1 VHRIALDYTPALKQ
15 TGGIGRYV
23 RELADALA
31 KVGDSEEYRLFAAG
45 VNRAGLPAPPG
56 ENFCW
61 KPTRITSEW
70 LARLWHRAGIPL
82 SIEAFTGAIDLF
94 HATDFVLPPTRP
106 RTRTLLTVHD
116 LSFVRVP
123 SAASPPLKAY
133 LDAVVPS
140 SVAAADHI
148 LADSEATKA
157 DLIELYKTRE
167 NKITVLYSGVNPRF
181 RRVADRERR
190 AATLRKDNLDKVNY
204 ILSVGTVQ
212 PRKNYSRVVEALAAL
227 RETGVALHYA
237 IAGVSG
243 WLQDELR
250 QTIARA
256 GMSDT
261 VHMLGLVEDPDLP
274 ALYSGARMLVMAS
287 LYEGFGLPVLEAM
300 ACGAPVITSNLSS
313 LPEVGGSAALLVDPQ
328 DTDAI
333 SDAIL
338 KLETDDARRSQLIE
352 AGYRQAKKFSWE
364 RAGGQLKSIYT
375 DMLGA

>member
-1 VHRIALDYTPALKQ
+1 MHRIALDYTPALKQ

-23 RELADALA
+23 RELAGALA
-31 KVGDSEEYRLFAAG
+31 KVDHSAAYRLFAAG
-45 VNRAGLPAPPG
+45 SNTAELPAPPG
-56 ENFCW
+56 KNFSW
-61 KPTRITSEW
+61 KPTRITSQW

-82 SIEAFTGAIDLF
+82 PIETFTGPIDLF
-94 HATDFVLPPTRP
+94 HATDFVLPPTRR

-123 SAASPPLKAY
+123 SAASPPLKTY
-133 LDAVVPS
+133 LDAVVPP

-157 DLIELYKTRE
+157 DLIELYNMRE
-167 NKITVLYSGVNPRF
+167 DKITVLYSGVNPRF
-181 RRVADRERR
+181 RRVDDRERR
-190 AATLRKDNLDKVNY
+190 AATLRKYNLDEVDY

-227 RETGVALHYA
+227 RETGIALHYA
-237 IAGVSG
+237 IAGGSG

-250 QTIARA
+250 ATIARR
-256 GMSDT
+256 GMTDY

-338 KLETDDARRSQLIE
+338 KLETDGARRSQLIE
-352 AGYRQAKKFSWE
+352 AGYMQAERFSWE
-364 RAGGQLKSIYT
+364 RAGRQLKSIYA

>member
-1 VHRIALDYTPALKQ
+1 
-15 TGGIGRYV
+15 
-23 RELADALA
+23 
-31 KVGDSEEYRLFAAG
+31 
-45 VNRAGLPAPPG
+45 
-56 ENFCW
+56 
-61 KPTRITSEW
+61 
-70 LARLWHRAGIPL
+70 
-82 SIEAFTGAIDLF
+82 
-94 HATDFVLPPTRP
+94 
-106 RTRTLLTVHD
+106 VHD

-190 AATLRKDNLDKVNY
+190 AATLRKYNLDKVNY
-204 ILSVGTVQ
+204 IRSGGTVQ

>member
-1 VHRIALDYTPALKQ
+1 MHRIALDYTPALKQ
-15 TGGIGRYV
+15 TGGIGRYA
-23 RELADALA
+23 RELTGAVARIDRCKA
-31 KVGDSEEYRLFAAG
+31 YRLFAAG
-45 VNRAGLPAPPG
+45 AKIADLPAPPG
-56 ENFCW
+56 ENFSW
-61 KPTRITSEW
+61 KPTRITSKW

-82 SIEAFTGAIDLF
+82 PIETFTGPIDLF

-133 LDAVVPS
+133 LDAVVPP

-157 DLIELYKTRE
+157 DLIDLYRTPE
-167 NKITVLYSGVNPRF
+167 DKITVLYSGVNPRF
-181 RRVADRERR
+181 RREDHRDKR
-190 AATLRKDNLDKVNY
+190 AATLRKYRLEQVNY

-227 RETGVALHYA
+227 RETGIDLHYA
-237 IAGVSG
+237 IAGGSG
-243 WLQDELR
+243 WLQDELWE
-250 QTIARA
+250 TIERA
-256 GMSDT
+256 GMNDN
-261 VHMLGLVEDPDLP
+261 VRMLGLVEDLDLP

-313 LPEVGGSAALLVDPQ
+313 LPEVGGSAALLVDPH

-338 KLETDDARRSQLIE
+338 KLETDDARRMQLIK
-352 AGYRQAKKFSWE
+352 AGYLQAGKFSWE
-364 RAGGQLKSIYT
+364 RAGRQLKSIYD